1 MPNHGN
7 AFRCAG
13 MPARAPGR
21 TLMPTPTDSA
31 AHERTALAGW
41 QAFLSSVDS
50 IDGASVAQAREKLEA
65 GRERIERAFAAG
77 ARVEAL
83 VGARSALVDA
93 VLVNA
98 WRALVGTAGACL
110 VAVGGYGRG
119 ELLPRSDIDLLM
131 IYREGMLDTLGPS
144 LERFVA
150 HLWDIGLAVGHS
162 VRSPAE
168 CAQQAAHDITI
179 MTNLMESRALAG
191 DAALFAAMRAAT
203 SVEHVWPSAAFFKA
217 KVEEQ
222 QARHQRYDESA
233 YKLEPN
239 TKESPGGLRD
249 IQTIAWVAKRQFNTR
264 TLDGLVDYGF
274 LSAGEFKELK
284 RGQAFLWRVRFALH
298 TLTDRAEDRL
308 LFDHQIQ
315 VARMLGYEDAENH
328 LAVEQFMQHY
338 YRNIKALTALND
350 ILLQLFSEAIL
361 HYGESERPRA
371 INERFQARHGFI
383 EVTADDVFVNTPSAL
398 LEIFYLMQTRPMLTG
413 IRAQTLRL
421 MRRDRYVI
429 DKNFRASIHC
439 RRLFTEILRQRSGVT
454 HALRRMNRYGILGRY
469 LPGFGKIIGRMQYD
483 LFHTLTVDE
492 HTLFV
497 IRNLRR
503 LTLPRFD
510 HELPFASALMQS
522 LNKPQILHIAG
533 LMHDIAK
540 GRGGDHSELGAED
553 ALAFCTNHGISSDD
567 TELVCWLVRRHL
579 LMSMTAQRRDIND
592 VQVINE
598 FAREVRTRARLDR
611 LFLLTVCDIRATNPN
626 LWNSWK
632 ETLLVDL
639 YTSTRR
645 ALERGLED
653 PLNEAEL
660 VAETRSAAAA
670 RLARAGVNGACFH
683 GIWARFDPD
692 YFLRHSPEEIARQI
706 RAIVAHDGHGPL
718 VMLAEISDQGS
729 TLFVYTRNRN
739 YLFGVATGVLAQLGL
754 SILDARISTTSDGY
768 TLDTYVVRDN
778 AGQPIND
785 AYRRREIENSVRRA
799 IADPGVERID
809 VTRRASRRSRY
820 FNVPTQIYFSDAPER
835 DCTVMEV
842 VTADQ
847 PGLLSLI
854 GDMFHQFGIL
864 LENAKVA
871 TIGERAEDVFFI
883 TDSAHAPIRDRQMQ
897 ARIRDALTT
906 ELDKNG
912 P

>member
-1 MPNHGN
+1 MSATVDTNRGEPT
-7 AFRCAG
+7 
-13 MPARAPGR
+13 AP
-21 TLMPTPTDSA
+21 
-31 AHERTALAGW
+31 AGW
-41 QAFLSSVDS
+41 STFLEQVDG
-50 IDGASVAQAREKLEA
+50 IDGASIGQARDKLDA
-65 GRERIERAFAAG
+65 GRAHIERAFQAG
-77 ARVEAL
+77 ARIEAL

-93 VLVNA
+93 VLLNV
-98 WRALVGTAGACL
+98 WRALVDTGEACL

-119 ELLPRSDIDLLM
+119 ELLPRSDIDLLI
-131 IYREGMLDTLGPS
+131 IYRDGALDVVGPA
-144 LERFVA
+144 LERFLA

-168 CAQQAAHDITI
+168 CAQQAEHDITV

-191 DAALFAAMRAAT
+191 DTALFAAMRAAT
-203 SVEHVWPSAAFFKA
+203 SVEHIWPSAEFFKA
-217 KVEEQ
+217 KVAEQ
-222 QARHQRYDESA
+222 KTRHARYDESA

-249 IQTIAWVAKRQFNTR
+249 IQTVAWVAKRQFAAQ

-274 LSAGEFKELK
+274 LSDGEFKELK
-284 RGQAFLWRVRFALH
+284 HGQAFLWRVRFALH

-328 LAVEQFMQHY
+328 LAVEQFMQSY
-338 YRNIKALTALND
+338 YRNIKALNALND

-361 HYGESERPRA
+361 HYGDSERPRA

-383 EVTADDVFVNTPSAL
+383 EVTADDVFTNTPSAL

-413 IRAQTLRL
+413 VRAHTLRL
-421 MRRDRYVI
+421 MRRDRHLI
-429 DKNFRASIHC
+429 DKSFRASIHC

-454 HALRRMNRYGILGRY
+454 RALRRMNRYGILGRY
-469 LPGFGKIIGRMQYD
+469 LPNFGKIIGRMQYD

-503 LTLPRFD
+503 LTLSRFD

-522 LNKPQILHIAG
+522 LNKPQILYIVG
-533 LMHDIAK
+533 LIHDIAK
-540 GRGGDHSELGAED
+540 GRGGDHSELGAKD
-553 ALAFCTNHGISSDD
+553 ALAFCTDHGISSDD
-567 TELVCWLVRRHL
+567 TDLVCWLVRRHL

-598 FAREVRTRARLDR
+598 FAREVRTRPRLDR

-645 ALERGLED
+645 ALERGLDD

-670 RLARAGVNGACFH
+670 RLTRAGVNTARFH
-683 GIWARFDPD
+683 AIWARFDPD
-692 YFLRHSPEEIARQI
+692 YFLRHSPEEITRQT
-706 RAIVAHDGHGPL
+706 RAIVAHDGDGPL
-718 VMLAEISDQGS
+718 VALAEISDQGS

-768 TLDTYVVRDN
+768 TLDTYVVREN
-778 AGQPIND
+778 AGYPID
-785 AYRRREIENSVRRA
+785 DRYRRREIENAVRRA
-799 IADPGVERID
+799 IADPCVESID

-897 ARIRDALTT
+897 ARIREALTN

>member
-1 MPNHGN
+1 M
-7 AFRCAG
+7 ASR
-13 MPARAPGR
+13 PADRSRSR
-21 TLMPTPTDSA
+21 TGPRDW
-31 AHERTALAGW
+31 R
-41 QAFLSSVDS
+41 AFLDSVAGIDPSSIQAARDKLNEGRARIEES
-50 IDGASVAQAREKLEA
+50 FRDGAHVD
-65 GRERIERAFAAG
+65 
-77 ARVEAL
+77 AL

-93 VLVNA
+93 ILINA
-98 WRALVGTAGACL
+98 WDGLVDTTDACL

-119 ELLPRSDIDLLM
+119 ELLPHSDIDLL
-131 IYREGMLDTLGPS
+131 ILYRDGTLDAVGPA
-144 LERFVA
+144 LERFLT
-150 HLWDIGLAVGHS
+150 HLWDIGLEVGHS

-168 CAQQAAHDITI
+168 CAQLASDDITI

-203 SVEHVWPSAAFFKA
+203 SVEHIWSSAAFFKA
-217 KVEEQ
+217 KVDEQ
-222 QARHQRYDESA
+222 QARHARYDETA

-249 IQTIAWVAKRQFNTR
+249 IQTIAWVAKRQFAAH

-274 LSAGEFKELK
+274 LSDREFTELK

-315 VARMLGYEDAENH
+315 VAQMLGYEDEQNS
-328 LAVEQFMQHY
+328 LAVEQFMQRY

-371 INERFQARHGFI
+371 INERFQSRHGFI
-383 EVTADDVFVNTPSAL
+383 EVTGDDVFVNTPSAL
-398 LEIFYLMQTRPMLTG
+398 LEIFYLMQTRPRLTG
-413 IRAQTLRL
+413 IRAHTLRL
-421 MRRDRYVI
+421 MRRDRHLI
-429 DKNFRASIHC
+429 DKNFRSSIHC

-454 HALRRMNRYGILGRY
+454 RALRRMNRYGILGRY
-469 LPGFGKIIGRMQYD
+469 LPNFRKIIGRMQYD

-503 LTLPRFD
+503 LVLPRFR
-510 HELPFASALMQS
+510 HELPFASELMQS
-522 LNKPQILHIAG
+522 LNKPQILYIAG

-540 GRGGDHSELGAED
+540 GRGGDHSELGAKD
-553 ALAFCTNHGISSDD
+553 ALEFCRDHGISSDD
-567 TELVCWLVRRHL
+567 TDLVCWLVRQHL

-592 VQVINE
+592 VQVVNE
-598 FAREVRTRARLDR
+598 FAREVGSRERLDR

-632 ETLLVDL
+632 ESLLVDL

-645 ALERGLED
+645 ALERGLDD

-660 VAETRSAAAA
+660 IAETRSAAAA
-670 RLARAGVNGACFH
+670 MLTRTRVNTPLFKAV
-683 GIWARFDPD
+683 WARFEPD
-692 YFLRHSPEEIARQI
+692 YFLRHSPEEIARQT
-706 RAIVAHDGHGPL
+706 RAIVTHDGDGPL
-718 VMLAEISDQGS
+718 VTLAEITDQGS
-729 TLFVYTRNRN
+729 TLFVYSRDRN

-754 SILDARISTTSDGY
+754 SILDARINTTSDDY
-768 TLDTYVVRDN
+768 TLDTYVICESG
-778 AGQPIND
+778 GQPITD
-785 AYRRREIENSVRRA
+785 AFRRREIEDTVRAA
-799 IADPGVERID
+799 IADPAVESID

-820 FNVPTQIYFSDAPER
+820 FNVPTQIYFSEATER
-835 DCTVMEV
+835 ACTVMEV
-842 VTADQ
+842 VTADR
-847 PGLLSLI
+847 PGLLSII
-854 GDMFHQFGIL
+854 GDMFYRFGIL
-864 LENAKVA
+864 LETAKIA

-883 TDSAHAPIRDRQMQ
+883 TDREHEPIRDRDMRS
-897 ARIRDALTT
+897 RIREALTT